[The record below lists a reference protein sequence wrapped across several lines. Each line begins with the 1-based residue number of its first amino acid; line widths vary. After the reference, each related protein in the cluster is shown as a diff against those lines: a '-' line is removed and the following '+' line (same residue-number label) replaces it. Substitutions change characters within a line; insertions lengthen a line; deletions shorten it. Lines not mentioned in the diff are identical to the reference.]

1 MPCKTICHNYS
12 QGSKVIP
19 QRKKSQTS
27 MYFHVYK
34 KIIIVK
40 IIVYIFIT
48 FTSFKSWTICVI
60 YILILIGFSLCKL
73 ERQRIKFCVRYFGQ
87 FLSNVNA
94 DVNGNLPFY
103 KFHLN
108 LNCCICVDRYPIFI
122 SHIFWACI
130 IYLSNHYRTSVF
142 SLRCCTILS
151 VL

>member
-27 MYFHVYK
+27 MHFHVYK

-73 ERQRIKFCVRYFGQ
+73 ERHRIKFCVRYFGQ
-87 FLSNVNA
+87 FSSNVNV

-122 SHIFWACI
+122 KVIYFGHASFTFPI
-130 IYLSNHYRTSVF
+130 ITEHQYFLYDVAQY
-142 SLRCCTILS
+142 
-151 VL
+151 